1 MQTFNKQNERRGG
14 VLIELDPLN
23 IVENISYPTIMPLNY
38 GIPNQLWTCNG
49 GLLKVFFC
57 FSWLFNGLAKDF
69 QVWQCKGMSFPSL
82 YPSMAFS
89 MGF

>member
-1 MQTFNKQNERRGG
+1 MHNEHPMQTFNKQNERRGG

-49 GLLKVFFC
+49 GLLKVFF
-57 FSWLFNGLAKDF
+57 FVFLGYLMVWLRIFRFGS
-69 QVWQCKGMSFPSL
+69 VRV
-82 YPSMAFS
+82 
-89 MGF
+89 